1 MVRLRAALPAADV
14 LPVRPGI
21 RCFVRVTLAGHY
33 ARTGMQHVVCLVTSP
48 PDQAHAIA
56 TALVERELV
65 ACVNIVALVHSVYR
79 WQGAV
84 EHDDESLLV
93 CKTTRAAVERLTAA
107 LAELHP
113 YETFELVAL
122 DVAGGAPA
130 YLDWIAGSVRLP
142 G

>member
-1 MVRLRAALPAADV
+1 
-14 LPVRPGI
+14 
-21 RCFVRVTLAGHY
+21 
-33 ARTGMQHVVCLVTSP
+33 MQHVVCLVTAP
-48 PDQAHAIA
+48 PDRAHAIA

-93 CKTTRAAVERLTAA
+93 CKTTRPAVAALRDA

-113 YETFELVAL
+113 YENFELVAL
-122 DVAGGAPA
+122 GIEDGAPA
-130 YLDWIAGSVRLP
+130 YLDWIAASVRL
-142 G
+142 GG